1 MYDQQNAVTDW
12 HLTGNYIAGSG
23 QDAIHLQNGAGW
35 YIEGNHL
42 YDVTTKGPR

>member
-1 MYDQQNAVTDW
+1 VYDQQNAVTDW